1 MASEETT
8 LASTDVFESLKQ
20 KDLNEARILEIRS
33 AVYGSGRDRRRIE
46 RQLASTEGASGDDK
60 DSLLLSGLARFV
72 CGRAEEA
79 IASLSNPKLK
89 GSKLAAFA
97 LGHSLLEAGRFAE
110 ARELFEKDADT
121 APWRLALLEALDRA
135 GDNAALAK
143 RLQSWQKSLG
153 DDPDFLYYQG
163 LVQERSGDAI
173 GATALYEKAL
183 DASPRHARA
192 LFRLAYVHDMRG
204 DDERA
209 MELYERATRGRP
221 SLTNAHINLGVLHED
236 RAEYEEAISCYKTV
250 LELDPNNHRARMFL
264 KDAIASLD
272 MFYDEEQERREDK
285 LQQILKIPV
294 TDFELSVRSRN
305 CLEKMKIRTLGDL
318 ITKSEE
324 ELLSYKN
331 FGETSLMEIKEIL
344 ASKNLRLGMGRSD
357 DPERAQRVKP
367 EIEQLKRL
375 VTGTPVSSDAVSKP
389 VSELDLSVRSRRCMS
404 KLGITTVGELT
415 QRSVEELMATKNFGA
430 TSLRE
435 VREKLRALGLSLKDD
450 KEA

>member
-1 MASEETT
+1 
-8 LASTDVFESLKQ
+8 
-20 KDLNEARILEIRS
+20 
-33 AVYGSGRDRRRIE
+33 
-46 RQLASTEGASGDDK
+46 
-60 DSLLLSGLARFV
+60 
-72 CGRAEEA
+72 
-79 IASLSNPKLK
+79 
-89 GSKLAAFA
+89 
-97 LGHSLLEAGRFAE
+97 
-110 ARELFEKDADT
+110 
-121 APWRLALLEALDRA
+121 
-135 GDNAALAK
+135 
-143 RLQSWQKSLG
+143 
-153 DDPDFLYYQG
+153 
-163 LVQERSGDAI
+163 
-173 GATALYEKAL
+173 
-183 DASPRHARA
+183 
-192 LFRLAYVHDMRG
+192 MRG

-221 SLTNAHINLGVLHED
+221 ALANAYINLGVLHED
-236 RAEYEEAISCYKTV
+236 RAEYEKAIACYKTV
-250 LELDPNNHRARMFL
+250 LDIDPNNLRARMFL
-264 KDAIASLD
+264 KDALASLD
-272 MFYDEEQERREDK
+272 MYYDEEQERREDK

-305 CLEKMKIRTLGDL
+305 CLEKMKIRSLGDL
-318 ITKSEE
+318 ITKTEE

-375 VTGTPVSSDAVSKP
+375 VTGTPVGNDVLGKP

-415 QRSVEELMATKNFGA
+415 QKSVDELMATKNFGA

-450 KEA
+450 HE